1 MTDER
6 LVIAERALAA
16 EQRGDWTAAHNAWT
30 DLLVVHPD
38 HGEAHFRLGLAAVR
52 LSAFGAAEAEL
63 RRALDLFE
71 AQRPQDPRPLIAL
84 AEPPCAQSDTNARPT
99 SCAARSPSRTPRP
112 PGTSWLSAS
121 VIPANPAPGRCSPFV
136 RLNALS

>member
-84 AEPPCAQSDTNARPT
+84 AELAMRAKRYERAADFLRRALAKQDSA
-99 SCAARSPSRTPRP
+99 AARDLLAECERHSS
-112 PGTSWLSAS
+112 
-121 VIPANPAPGRCSPFV
+121 
-136 RLNALS
+136 